1 MNVGRVGPDARVEF
15 PASGVVP
22 APHVLL
28 VDDDPALL
36 GVTRE
41 LLEDAGY
48 RVTAAE
54 DGEAAIREL
63 AVGGYDVVLTDVGM
77 PGLGGVDV
85 LKAVRTRDRELPV
98 VFLTGSPSL
107 ETAIDAVQLGAHRY
121 LLKPVAAAEL
131 LGAVGAAV
139 TEGQERRERP
149 SAADRQVDG
158 LEAGLARTF
167 ERALASL
174 WIAWQPLFRRDG
186 SLFAHEA
193 LLRSGEPALV
203 RPVQMLAAAERLGRL
218 GELAGKVRSRTAA
231 GDRAFASG
239 LVFVNLTPADL
250 IDPALLAPDAPFV
263 ARAGSIVLEITEQAP
278 LETGSR
284 LRERLQE
291 LRAAGFRIALDDL
304 GAGHSNLNSFAAIE
318 PDFVKLDMALVR
330 DIDREPVKRR
340 LVRAMVETC
349 HDLGIAVVAEGLE
362 RPEERVVVEEL
373 GCDLLQGFL
382 LARPAAAPLA
392 G

>member
-1 MNVGRVGPDARVEF
+1 MPE
-15 PASGVVP
+15 PT
-22 APHVLL
+22 PHVLL
-28 VDDDPALL
+28 VDDDPQLVAA
-36 GVTRE
+36 TRE
-41 LLEDAGY
+41 LLEDQGY
-48 RVTAAE
+48 RVSTAA

-63 AVGGYDVVLTDVGM
+63 AVGGHDLVLTDVSM
-77 PGLGGVDV
+77 PGLGGVEV
-85 LKAVRTRDRELPV
+85 LKAVRARDRELPV

-107 ETAIDAVQLGAHRY
+107 ETAIDAVQLGARHY

-131 LGAVGAAV
+131 LSTVADAVAEGRRRRLLLRRPAAAAQV
-139 TEGQERRERP
+139 EGLDTALP
-149 SAADRQVDG
+149 AAFD
-158 LEAGLARTF
+158 
-167 ERALASL
+167 RALASV
-174 WIAWQPLFRRDG
+174 WVAWQPLFRADG

-193 LLRSGEPALV
+193 LLRSHEPALV
-203 RPVQMLAAAERLGRL
+203 RPQQLLAAAERLGRL
-218 GELAGKVRSRTAA
+218 PELCASVRGRAA
-231 GDRAFASG
+231 ADERAFASG

-250 IDPALLAPDAPFV
+250 LDSALLKEGAFV

-278 LETGSR
+278 LHAGTDLRAR
-284 LRERLQE
+284 LEE

-304 GAGHSNLNSFAAIE
+304 GAGHSNLNSFTAVE
-318 PDFVKLDMALVR
+318 PDFVKLDMALIR

-362 RPEERVVVEEL
+362 RPGERAVVVEL

-382 LARPAAAPLA
+382 LARPAAVPLA

>member
-1 MNVGRVGPDARVEF
+1 MNAGPVLPDARVEF

-28 VDDDPALL
+28 VDDDTGLL

-63 AVGGYDVVLTDVGM
+63 AIGGYDLVLTDVGL

-85 LKAVRTRDRELPV
+85 LKAVRARDRELPV

-107 ETAIDAVQLGAHRY
+107 ETAIDAVQLGAQRY
-121 LLKPVAAAEL
+121 LLKPVAATEL
-131 LGAVGAAV
+131 LDAVAAAAA
-139 TEGQERRERP
+139 EGRQRRQRP

-158 LEAGLARTF
+158 LEAGLTRAF
-167 ERALASL
+167 ERALGSL

-193 LLRSGEPALV
+193 LLRSREPALV
-203 RPVQMLAAAERLGRL
+203 RPAQMLAAAERLGRL
-218 GELAGKVRSRTAA
+218 GELAARVRACTATD
-231 GDRAFASG
+231 DRAFASG

-250 IDPALLAPDAPFV
+250 LDPSLLAAEAPFV

-284 LRERLQE
+284 LRERLRE

-304 GAGHSNLNSFAAIE
+304 GAGHSNLNGFAALE
-318 PDFVKLDMALVR
+318 PDFVKLDMALIR
-330 DIDREPVKRR
+330 DVDCEPVKRR

-349 HDLGIAVVAEGLE
+349 HDLGIAVVAEGIE
-362 RPEERVVVEEL
+362 RPGERAVVEEL

>member
-1 MNVGRVGPDARVEF
+1 MNVGRVGPGARVEF

-77 PGLGGVDV
+77 PGLGGIDV

-107 ETAIDAVQLGAHRY
+107 ETAIDAVQLGAQRY

-139 TEGQERRERP
+139 AEGRQRRDRP

-167 ERALASL
+167 DRALASL
-174 WIAWQPLFRRDG
+174 WIAWQPLFRRDR

-193 LLRSGEPALV
+193 LLRSREPALV
-203 RPVQMLAAAERLGRL
+203 RPSQMLAAAERLGRL
-218 GELAGKVRSRTAA
+218 GELAAGVRARAA
-231 GDRAFASG
+231 NDDRAFASG

-250 IDPALLAPDAPFV
+250 LDPELLAPDAPFV
-263 ARAGSIVLEITEQAP
+263 ARAGSVVLEITEQAP
-278 LETGSR
+278 LETGLR
-284 LRERLQE
+284 LRERLQD

-362 RPEERVVVEEL
+362 RPGERAVVEEL

>member
-1 MNVGRVGPDARVEF
+1 VNVDRVSPDARAEF
-15 PASGVVP
+15 PVSGVVP

-28 VDDDPALL
+28 VDDDASLL
-36 GVTRE
+36 AVTRD

-48 RVTAAE
+48 RVTAAG

-63 AVGGYDVVLTDVGM
+63 AVGGCDVVLTDVGM

-85 LKAVRTRDRELPV
+85 LKAVRTRDRDLPV

-131 LGAVGAAV
+131 LGAVAAA
-139 TEGQERRERP
+139 TAEGRQRRQRP
-149 SAADRQVDG
+149 RAADRQVDG
-158 LEAGLARTF
+158 LEAGLAQAF
-167 ERALASL
+167 DRALGSL

-203 RPVQMLAAAERLGRL
+203 RPAQMLAAAERLGRL
-218 GELAGKVRSRTAA
+218 GELAATVRGRTASD
-231 GDRAFASG
+231 DRAFAAG
-239 LVFVNLTPADL
+239 LVFVNLTPTDL
-250 IDPALLAPDAPFV
+250 LDPELLAPEAGFL

-284 LRERLQE
+284 LRDRLQE

-330 DIDREPVKRR
+330 DIDREPVRRR
-340 LVRAMVETC
+340 LVQAMVETC
-349 HDLGIAVVAEGLE
+349 HDLGIAVVAEGIE
-362 RPEERVVVEEL
+362 RPGERAVVEEL
-373 GCDLLQGFL
+373 GCDLMQGFL
-382 LARPAAAPLA
+382 LARPAAAPLVV
-392 G
+392 